1 MKIVIVGDQQRADTW
16 EQLFRKLPEISE
28 VIFTNEILA
37 DPTVDGVLLIDDS
50 EHALSRLL
58 QSVKNGHH
66 TYFISR
72 LFYHTERLEEI
83 YRASEEAGVQVQF
96 SHWPTLSES
105 VQWIKKRMP
114 NPSHIMIRK
123 DSVQASRKVIDIEDF
138 NHEWMDEISLIT
150 GITGGQVHKSIIR
163 PVLLKNWI
171 TGFSATLLFESSTVV
186 SFHFS
191 GIASQKFHQRIFSD
205 HHSLLDFDALAQQV
219 HSINLNSL
227 NRMTRTVEAFH
238 SAETAKNSLNAFIR
252 SAKENTRP
260 VFSPYEAISASKVI
274 DLISRSLYG

>member
-16 EQLFRKLPEISE
+16 EQLLRKLPEISE
-28 VIFTNEILA
+28 VIFTNDILA
-37 DPTVDGVLLIDDS
+37 DPTIDGVLLIDDS
-50 EHALSRLL
+50 DLALSRLL

-72 LFYHTERLEEI
+72 LYYHTERLEEI

-105 VQWIKKRMP
+105 VQWIKNRMP
-114 NPSHIMIRK
+114 APAHIMIRK
-123 DSVQASRKVIDIEDF
+123 DSVQVSRKVIDIEDF

-150 GITGGQVHKSIIR
+150 GITGGKVHKSIIR
-163 PVLLKNWI
+163 PVVLKKWI
-171 TGFSATLLFESSTVV
+171 TGFSATLMFESSAVV

-205 HHSLLDFDALAQQV
+205 HHSLLDFDALVQKV
-219 HSINLNSL
+219 DIVNLNHL
-227 NRMTRTVEAFH
+227 NRMTRKVETFN
-238 SAETAKNSLNAFIR
+238 SADTAVNSLNAFIR
-252 SAKENTRP
+252 SAKQNTRP
-260 VFSPYEAISASKVI
+260 VFSPYEAISASRVI
-274 DLISRSLYG
+274 DLISRSLYR

>member
-1 MKIVIVGDQQRADTW
+1 
-16 EQLFRKLPEISE
+16 
-28 VIFTNEILA
+28 
-37 DPTVDGVLLIDDS
+37 
-50 EHALSRLL
+50 
-58 QSVKNGHH
+58 
-66 TYFISR
+66 
-72 LFYHTERLEEI
+72 
-83 YRASEEAGVQVQF
+83 
-96 SHWPTLSES
+96 
-105 VQWIKKRMP
+105 
-114 NPSHIMIRK
+114 
-123 DSVQASRKVIDIEDF
+123 
-138 NHEWMDEISLIT
+138 MDEISLIT

-238 SAETAKNSLNAFIR
+238 SAETAKNSLKAFIR
-252 SAKENTRP
+252 SANDNNRP
-260 VFSPYEAISASKVI
+260 AFFHFASTTA
-274 DLISRSLYG
+274 L